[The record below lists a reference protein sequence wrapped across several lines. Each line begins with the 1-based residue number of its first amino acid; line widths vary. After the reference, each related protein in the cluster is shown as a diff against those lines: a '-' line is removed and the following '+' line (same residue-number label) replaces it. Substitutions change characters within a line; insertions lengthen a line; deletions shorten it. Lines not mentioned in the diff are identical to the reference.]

1 MPVDQAEAT
10 EAKAVSVTKVTDT
23 ALPENILRGGGLQLW
38 CFNGKQR
45 GGGKALAL
53 DGEERW

>member
-23 ALPENILRGGGLQLW
+23 ALPENILRGGGLAALVFQW
-38 CFNGKQR
+38 QAEGR
-45 GGGKALAL
+45 G
-53 DGEERW
+53 

>member
-23 ALPENILRGGGLQLW
+23 ALPENILLGAGGESNMRGLV
-38 CFNGKQR
+38 
-45 GGGKALAL
+45 ALVFQWQA
-53 DGEERW
+53 